1 MAAGDVVSGI
11 TIYSAGGYQT
21 FQPAAGVEVAITQVC
36 SVGVWIAL
44 YNGTTEARFEHYDG
58 EMTGIQNAPTKLMV
72 NNSIYLRT
80 QLTSSSGNSG
90 FCGIQIK

>member
-11 TIYSAGGYQT
+11 TIYSAGGFLT
-21 FQPAAGVEVAITQVC
+21 FQAAAGVEVAVTQVC
-36 SVGVWIAL
+36 ANAGYVAL
-44 YNGTTEARFEHYDG
+44 YDGTTEARFNNYDG
-58 EMTGIQNAPTKLMV
+58 EMTGIQNAPTKLMI

-80 QLTSSSGNSG
+80 SLGSSASNAG